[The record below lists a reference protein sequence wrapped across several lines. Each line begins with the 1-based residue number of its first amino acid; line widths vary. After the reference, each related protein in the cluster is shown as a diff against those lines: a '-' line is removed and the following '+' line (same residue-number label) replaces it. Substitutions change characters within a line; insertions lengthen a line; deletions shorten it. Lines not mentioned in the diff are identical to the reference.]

1 MAAGDKVNLVKGPL
15 PKDYHCTCEFCQ
27 KALGELRPSATGPYY
42 SRLERRQYYE
52 TKVESGKEGHAAK
65 TPLHVARWA
74 IQKYSEPGDWVL
86 DPTIGAGTTA
96 VEAITQ
102 NRNVAGMEVQYE
114 KILSANIKKNI
125 SKTVDAK
132 IRIGD
137 ARDIGK
143 FLKDI
148 GKKFSLI
155 VNNPPYSGDEH
166 QTSLVPE
173 GYKHQSKKFTYESG
187 LPNLAFLKENAE
199 YWETMASIYKSCIEH
214 LVPGGHLVIGI
225 KDMVRNKAPFL
236 LHEKFCQMIVAQV
249 CLSFVGTA
257 VLRHYPATMAM
268 NTYPKRFP
276 DVKIPLYQ
284 TINVFRKKGTK
295 S

>member
-1 MAAGDKVNLVKGPL
+1 MATGDRVNLVKGPL
-15 PKDYHCTCEFCQ
+15 PEAYHCTCSFCQ
-27 KALGELRPSATGPYY
+27 KALGELRPSADGPYY

-52 TKVESGKEGHAAK
+52 SKIESGREGHAAK

-74 IQKYSEPGDWVL
+74 IQKYTAPGDWVL

-96 VEAITQ
+96 VESITQ
-102 NRNVAGMEVQYE
+102 GRNVAGMEVQYA
-114 KILSANIKKNI
+114 KILQANIAKNLPKGI
-125 SKTVDAK
+125 EAR

-137 ARDIGK
+137 ARNIGRFLREIGK
-143 FLKDI
+143 R
-148 GKKFSLI
+148 FSLI

-173 GYKHQSKKFTYESG
+173 GYKHQSKKFTYEEG
-187 LPNLAFLKENAE
+187 LPNLAFLKENAK
-199 YWETMASIYKSCIEH
+199 YWETMASIYRSSLEY

-236 LHEKFCQMIVAQV
+236 LHEKFCQMISMQDGI
-249 CLSFVGTA
+249 SFVGTA
-257 VLRHYPATMAM
+257 VLRHYPSTMAM

-284 TINVFRKKGTK
+284 TINVFKKKGK
-295 S
+295 K

>member
-1 MAAGDKVNLVKGPL
+1 MAAGDRVNLIKGPL
-15 PKDYHCTCEFCQ
+15 PKDYHCDCEFCR
-27 KALGELRPSATGPYY
+27 KVLGELRASPDAPYY

-52 TKVESGKEGHAAK
+52 TKIESGREGHTAK

-74 IQKYSEPGDWVL
+74 IQKYTQPGDWVL

-102 NRNVAGMEVQYE
+102 NRNAAGMEVQYD
-114 KILSANIKKNI
+114 KILKANI
-125 SKTVDAK
+125 SKNLPKGIEAK

-137 ARDIGK
+137 ARNIGA
-143 FLKDI
+143 FLKEI
-148 GKKFSLI
+148 NKKFSLV

-166 QTSLVPE
+166 QTTFVEE
-173 GYKHQSKKFTYESG
+173 GSKHQSAKFNYKEG
-187 LPNLAFLKENAE
+187 LPNLAFLKENQE
-199 YWETMASIYKSCIEH
+199 YWDTMAAIYKSCIEY
-214 LVPGGHLVIGI
+214 LVPGGYLVLGI

-236 LHEKFCQMIVAQV
+236 LHEKFCELLTLQ
-249 CLSFVGTA
+249 LTFVGTA
-257 VLRHYPATMAM
+257 VLRHYPTTMSM

-284 TINVFRKKGTK
+284 TISVFRKKK
-295 S
+295 

>member
-1 MAAGDKVNLVKGPL
+1 MAAGDKVNLIKGPL
-15 PKDYHCTCEFCQ
+15 PEAYHCTCEFC
-27 KALGELRPSATGPYY
+27 KKSLGELRPSADGPYY

-52 TKVESGKEGHAAK
+52 SKIESGREGHTAK

-74 IQKYSEPGDWVL
+74 IQKYTKPGDWVL

-96 VEAITQ
+96 VESITQ
-102 NRNVAGMEVQYE
+102 GRNVAGMEVQYE
-114 KILSANIKKNI
+114 KILKANIAKNLT
-125 SKTVDAK
+125 KGLEAR

-137 ARDIGK
+137 ARGIGK
-143 FLKDI
+143 FLKEL
-148 GKKFSLI
+148 GHTFPLI
-155 VNNPPYSGDEH
+155 INNPPYSGDEH
-166 QTSLVPE
+166 QTTFVAE
-173 GYKHQSKKFTYESG
+173 GSKHQSAKFTYESG

-199 YWETMASIYKSCIEH
+199 YWETMAAIYKSCVEY
-214 LVPGGHLVIGI
+214 LAPKGHLVIGI

-236 LHEKFCQMIVAQV
+236 LHEKFCQMITTQV
-249 CLSFVGTA
+249 GLSFVGTA

-284 TINVFRKKGTK
+284 TVSVFRKK
-295 S
+295 